1 MMTGP
6 TRRLRRIALLSTA
19 MLLAVASPAA
29 ADYYEAVTAYELGNY
44 AAAGVELEPLAA
56 AGDPRAQL
64 LLGRMYAAGQGVLQ
78 DYVRAHVL
86 FNLAA
91 ATGMK
96 GAAEAREEL
105 AARMTPAQI
114 ADAQQQAA
122 ARIVAPPEAL
132 GAAEPAAG
140 EPSVGEPMPAPLPAA
155 APALIQEMPILEAPP
170 LARQALV
177 DLQWQLA
184 LHGYD
189 PGPADGN
196 PGPRTLAAI
205 RHYQADAGLPVDGVP
220 TQAVLDHLQY
230 TVPAVRNA
238 AAPVPVVRRAAVDQ
252 PVLPGPLDSLD
263 PGLRRIYIVGIQE
276 GLKARGYNPGP
287 IDGVAGGRTREAIR
301 RYQAAAGL
309 PVDGQPSPELL
320 NHLKFVG
327 GQVAAGF

>member
-6 TRRLRRIALLSTA
+6 TRRLRRIALLSTV
-19 MLLAVASPAA
+19 MVLAAASPAA
-29 ADYYEAVTAYELGNY
+29 ADYYEAVTAYELGNH

-105 AARMTPAQI
+105 AARMTAGQI
-114 ADAQQQAA
+114 AEAQQQAA
-122 ARIVAPPEAL
+122 AGVVAPPVEL
-132 GAAEPAAG
+132 GTVVPAAG
-140 EPSVGEPMPAPLPAA
+140 EPTPGQPAPLPAV
-155 APALIQEMPILEAPP
+155 APALTQEAPMPEAPP

-196 PGPRTLAAI
+196 PGPRTTAAI
-205 RHYQADAGLPVDGVP
+205 RHYQADAALPVDGAP
-220 TQAVLDHLQY
+220 TQALLDHLQY

-238 AAPVPVVRRAAVDQ
+238 AAPVPVVRRATVAQ

-263 PGLRRIYIVGIQE
+263 PGLRRIYVVGIQE
-276 GLKARGYNPGP
+276 ELELRGYDPGP
-287 IDGVAGGRTREAIR
+287 VDGVAGGRTRAAIR

-309 PVDGQPSPELL
+309 PVDGQPSPGLL

-327 GQVAAGF
+327 GQVATGF

>member
-1 MMTGP
+1 MMTGL

-19 MLLAVASPAA
+19 MLLVVASPAA

-78 DYVRAHVL
+78 DYVRAHAL
-86 FNLAA
+86 FNIAA
-91 ATGMK
+91 AAGMS
-96 GAAEAREEL
+96 GAAAARDEL
-105 AARMTPAQI
+105 AARMTAEQI
-114 ADAQQQAA
+114 ANAQQQAA
-122 ARIVAPPEAL
+122 AWVVAPPVEL
-132 GAAEPAAG
+132 GAVEPAAG
-140 EPSVGEPMPAPLPAA
+140 EPAPAPSPAET
-155 APALIQEMPILEAPP
+155 PALTQEVPIQEAPP

-196 PGPRTLAAI
+196 PGPRTTAAI
-205 RHYQADAGLPVDGVP
+205 RHYQADAGLPVDGAP
-220 TQAVLDHLQY
+220 TEAVLDHLQY

-238 AAPVPVVRRAAVDQ
+238 AAPVPAVRRATVVQ
-252 PVLPGPLDSLD
+252 PVVPGPLDSLD
-263 PGLRRIYIVGIQE
+263 PGLRRIYVVGIQE
-276 GLKARGYNPGP
+276 ELKLRGYNPGP
-287 IDGVAGGRTREAIR
+287 VDGVAGRRTREAIR

-309 PVDGQPSPELL
+309 PVDGQPSPALL